1 MSTWW
6 KAAVVG
12 LTFLLSLPVGNYLVV
27 WGLDYLVRKGKKEEE
42 NESEYLSGPHPLARG
57 VGWVERFIYTSCIL
71 LGLPYSVIGG
81 WLVLKGLAQFHPRGK
96 TTPKWLTEYY
106 SYLVGTGLSLI
117 VGVGF
122 GLLGRRL
129 LHLPLVPPHAE

>member
-27 WGLDYLVRKGKKEEE
+27 WGLDYLVRKGEKE
-42 NESEYLSGPHPLARG
+42 NESQYLSGPHPLARD
-57 VGWVERFIYTSCIL
+57 VGWGERFIYTSCIL

-81 WLVLKGLAQFHPRGK
+81 WLVLKGLAQFHPREK
-96 TTPKWLTEYY
+96 PLPR
-106 SYLVGTGLSLI
+106 GLRNI
-117 VGVGF
+117 I
-122 GLLGRRL
+122 RT
-129 LHLPLVPPHAE
+129 